1 MACCEPH
8 RFKRSFCLLT
18 NYKNVEREEVVA
30 VRAAPEGSFMSSLPL
45 EMFTFQRST
54 AGCKT
59 CSSSCIMSL
68 SVSRPE
74 GSADTLKSHSVSNT
88 QVEISNAPPPLL
100 LWANQRQIFHLVFEL
115 SVSLSARRR
124 DSSAVCLSDQTPD
137 EWATTEWMETQL
149 NVPACSLCLEDNNTR
164 KKWKSNIHIRLC
176 TWADRQWR
184 SMLTFH

>member
-59 CSSSCIMSL
+59 CSSSCIMFL

-74 GSADTLKSHSVSNT
+74 GSADTLKSHSVCQT
-88 QVEISNAPPPLL
+88 RRWRYQTHPPLL

-115 SVSLSARRR
+115 SVSLPARRR
-124 DSSAVCLSDQTPD
+124 DSSAVCLGDQTPD
-137 EWATTEWMETQL
+137 E
-149 NVPACSLCLEDNNTR
+149 
-164 KKWKSNIHIRLC
+164 
-176 TWADRQWR
+176 
-184 SMLTFH
+184 

>member
-88 QVEISNAPPPLL
+88 QVEISNAPSPPPVGQSETDISPCFR
-100 LWANQRQIFHLVFEL
+100 AL
-115 SVSLSARRR
+115 SVTSRPQKRFICGLSQWPDAGRM
-124 DSSAVCLSDQTPD
+124 SDD
-137 EWATTEWMETQL
+137 RMNGDTTQRPRL
-149 NVPACSLCLEDNNTR
+149 QFVPGG
-164 KKWKSNIHIRLC
+164 
-176 TWADRQWR
+176 Q
-184 SMLTFH
+184 